1 MSGEN
6 SALVESAKR
15 LAFAAEAGIIG
26 IWDYDASVDSLHWN
40 SVMHKLFDVP
50 PDTFTA
56 SYNDFINRVHPGDQ
70 ERINGIMADTFE
82 EKKIDDTDYRVVWR
96 DGSIHHIR
104 ARAEIHINEKSEM
117 SRITGICYDISSQV
131 LYEKKLH
138 SIAIHDALTGLY
150 NRQHLLELQI
160 DLKDRYDRYT
170 VLFID
175 LNGFK
180 KINDSLGHMLGDR
193 LLRLIAKKMQQ
204 QLRAE
209 NADIIRLGGDEYLVI
224 LYGDYDQQSIDSI
237 CNGLLTIINNNFYL
251 KKRNVRVSASIG
263 IASRPEDGDSLED
276 IIKAADLAMYHNK
289 SEKQHSYER
298 FNPYLKAPRDRLILI
313 EQHLCSA
320 IERSELELHYQP
332 IHNLNSNS
340 LHAIEAL
347 IRWNHPTLGT
357 IFPAEFILIAQSN
370 GYIHTI
376 DRWVIDNALK
386 NYQQLCQYSKSAFK
400 ISINI
405 SINLLTDESIYSYI
419 KEKLAVYCVKP
430 KNLILE
436 ITETTYTKRFNAA
449 HSVLEKLHSLG
460 VNIALDDFGVE
471 YSSLKYLQ
479 KLPVDYLK
487 IDRHF
492 IENIS
497 HPTSAAIVETTVD
510 LAKKLNIK
518 VIAEGVETKEQS
530 QLIQKSGCHYLQG
543 HYFSPSITNK
553 KLFELLEL
561 DSASIN

>member
-1 MSGEN
+1 MTGKN
-6 SALVESAKR
+6 SALVESANR

-26 IWDYDASVDSLHWN
+26 IWDYDARADVLHWN

-50 PDTFTA
+50 PETFTA
-56 SYNDFINRVHPGDQ
+56 TYYDFINRVHPDDK
-70 ERINGIMADTFE
+70 ERINSIMKDTFE
-82 EKKIDDTDYRVVWR
+82 EKIIDDTDYRVVWR

-104 ARAEIHINEKSEM
+104 ARAEIQVNERSEISHM
-117 SRITGICYDISSQV
+117 TGICYDISSQV

-150 NRQHLLELQI
+150 NRQHLIELQV
-160 DLKDRYDRYT
+160 DLKEKYDCYT

-180 KINDSLGHMLGDR
+180 NINDSLGHLLGDR
-193 LLRLIAKKMQQ
+193 LLRLIAKKMQH
-204 QLRAE
+204 QLRTE

-224 LYGDYDQQSIDSI
+224 LYGNYDQQSIDNI
-237 CNGLLTIINNNFYL
+237 CNRLLTITNNSFDL

-289 SEKQHSYER
+289 SEKQHSFER
-298 FNPYLKAPRDRLILI
+298 FNPYLKAPRDRLLLI
-313 EQHLCSA
+313 EQHLYSA
-320 IERSELELHYQP
+320 IERNEFELHYQP
-332 IHNLNSNS
+332 IYDINNDNI
-340 LHAIEAL
+340 HAIESL
-347 IRWNHPTLGT
+347 IRWNHPKLGM
-357 IFPAEFILIAQSN
+357 IFPIEFIKIAENN

-386 NYQQLCQYSKSAFK
+386 NYQQLLQKTKHTFK

-405 SINLLTDESIYSYI
+405 SINLLTEESIYGYI
-419 KEKLAVYCVKP
+419 KQKLTFYRIKP
-430 KNLILE
+430 ESLILE
-436 ITETTYTKRFNAA
+436 ITETTYTKRFEAA
-449 HSVLEKLHSLG
+449 HSALTKLHNLG
-460 VNIALDDFGVE
+460 VNISLDDFGIE

-492 IENIS
+492 VANIANK
-497 HPTSAAIVETTVD
+497 TSQAIVETIVELT
-510 LAKKLNIK
+510 KKLNIK
-518 VIAEGVETKEQS
+518 VIAEGVETKEQ
-530 QLIQKSGCHYLQG
+530 LLNIVKTGCHFSQG
-543 HYFSPSITNK
+543 NYFKPSLNK
-553 KLFELLEL
+553 KALLQLLET
-561 DSASIN
+561 SFSTA